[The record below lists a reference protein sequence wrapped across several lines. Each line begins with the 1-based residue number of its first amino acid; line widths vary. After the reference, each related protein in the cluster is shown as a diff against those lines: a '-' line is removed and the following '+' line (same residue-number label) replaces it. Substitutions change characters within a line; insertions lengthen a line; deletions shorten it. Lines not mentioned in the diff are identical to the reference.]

1 MHQNDDLQRLAV
13 VVEDLLGN
21 FNRLKMENTELSRTL
36 EEREAKIR
44 EMEAEIALL
53 QSEREDVSQK
63 VAGILSTIHDF
74 EKSVVSDAKVETVET
89 ESPRRAETVAHL
101 FSMES

>member
-21 FNRLKMENTELSRTL
+21 FNRLKMENAELSRTL
-36 EEREAKIR
+36 QEREAKIR
-44 EMEAEIALL
+44 EMEGEIALL

-63 VAGILSTIHDF
+63 VAGILSTINDF
-74 EKSVVSDAKVETVET
+74 ERSAGGDPQVDAVET
-89 ESPRRAETVAHL
+89 ESPRRTETVAHL